1 MSSYWNTEN
10 VVQIG
15 ETQVSVPCDLGQ
27 SFTVSSVSRKVSFEI
42 PKSVEFISGKDCYL
56 EFDVKINTPV
66 YGVTNGLTRLQWDPA
81 GAGMMVQNIRIYD
94 ESRGSLIEEVNEYNQ
109 VLALK
114 YDYDTDDSLRNA
126 RQLEEGGT
134 CHNTFNEGTRGSSK
148 SEMSDTVTNPWFKS
162 YGTNEQGASPLDV
175 AKRFDPAVQNNTV
188 KACVPLYCGVFQG
201 HIFPNML
208 TGMYVELDLAP
219 APRMVHQLD
228 SVVRDRRRT
237 LNPLFDGIINN
248 ANDAVVDDWTIAGG
262 IVAKAVLLKL
272 HANNISSI
280 ASCPFVVGE
289 KINFASSTDVGAL
302 DAKIGATGTVGY
314 KPATISKIS
323 IGAGNRIRLDFDEP
337 MDQIAIEAGV
347 RGIDITKAGNFAVF
361 SVSVSEAQAYE
372 PTYTVSNL
380 DLVVHQIEM
389 DARYKTGMLA
399 KAREGSA
406 IEFDI
411 KSMTNYKNSITG
423 SEVQTTFLIHAQNH
437 KAKSVV
443 IIPTDSTVYTNQQRI
458 SSSGQPP
465 IANGGAVTR
474 PYEVT
479 RDTMDSILCS
489 ARSGISGINDY
500 LSTYQFQMNGKLVP
514 SRPVSTRK
522 IATRKSID
530 AFPIFELDKG
540 LDNAGIT
547 PKSYVK
553 FMDNF
558 VISRGFA
565 VNSGCLD
572 LRGKDLSVILDY
584 GVTLPATTPSRKN
597 KMYNTF
603 IFHLRRIRIRSGQ
616 VEIVQ

>member
-15 ETQVSVPCDLGQ
+15 ESQVSVPCDLGQ

-42 PKSVEFISGKDCYL
+42 PRSIEFISGKDCYL
-56 EFDVKINTPV
+56 EFDVKINTPGE
-66 YGVTNGLTRLQWDPA
+66 GVAGEGGAGLTRLQWDPA

-94 ESRGSLIEEVNEYNQ
+94 ESRGTLIEEVNEYNQ

-114 YDYDTDDSLRNA
+114 YDYDTDNSLRNA
-126 RQLEEGGT
+126 RQLEEGAT
-134 CHNTFNEGTRGSSK
+134 VHNTFNEGTRGNSK
-148 SEMSDTVTNPWFKS
+148 SEMADTATNPWFKCADDS
-162 YGTNEQGASPLDV
+162 VQGPA
-175 AKRFDPAVQNNTV
+175 RFDPAVQNNTV

-237 LNPLFDGIINN
+237 LNPVVFTFLQADGT
-248 ANDAVVDDWTIAGG
+248 ATAPLPAGGGTAVV
-262 IVAKAVLLKL
+262 AVLLNL
-272 HANNISSI
+272 AANNQSSI
-280 ASCPFVVGE
+280 KACPFVCGE
-289 KINFASSTDVGAL
+289 KINFCSITDVTEA
-302 DAKIGATGTVGY
+302 DANIGAATTAVY
-314 KPATISKIS
+314 KPAIISTISID
-323 IGAGNRIRLDFDEP
+323 AANGNRIKLTFAEP
-337 MDQIAIEAGV
+337 MENLAAGDG
-347 RGIDITKAGNFAVF
+347 RGADITNRSCVF
-361 SVSVSEAQAYE
+361 SVSVAEATAYA

-380 DLVVHQIEM
+380 DLVLHQVEM
-389 DARYKTGMLA
+389 DSRYKEGMLA

-411 KSMTNYKNSITG
+411 RSMTNYKNSITG

-437 KAKSVV
+437 KAKSIV
-443 IIPTDSTVYTNQQRI
+443 IIPTDSTVYSNQSRI
-458 SSSGQPP
+458 SSSGNK
-465 IANGGAVTR
+465 AGVGR

-479 RDTMDSILCS
+479 RDSMDSILCS
-489 ARSGISGINDY
+489 ARSGIAGINDY
-500 LSTYQFQMNGKLVP
+500 LTSYQFQMNGKLVP

-530 AFPIFELDKG
+530 AFPLFELDKG

-572 LRGKDLSVILDY
+572 LRGQDLSVILDY
-584 GVTLPATTPSRKN
+584 GESLPATTPERKN

-603 IFHLRRIRIRSGQ
+603 VFHLRRVRIRGGM
-616 VEIVQ
+616 VEIIQ

>member
-15 ETQVSVPCDLGQ
+15 ESQVSVPCDLGQ
-27 SFTVSSVSRKVSFEI
+27 SFTVSSVSRKVSFELPRSI
-42 PKSVEFISGKDCYL
+42 EFISGKDCYL
-56 EFDVKINTPV
+56 ELDVKINTP
-66 YGVTNGLTRLQWDPA
+66 GAGTDDANQAGITRLQWDPA

-94 ESRGSLIEEVNEYNQ
+94 ESRGTLIEEVNEYNQ

-134 CHNTFNEGTRGSSK
+134 CHNSFNEGTRGSSK
-148 SEMSDTVTNPWFKS
+148 SEMADTVTNPWFKGMS
-162 YGTNEQGASPLDV
+162 ETAQTIVS
-175 AKRFDPAVQNNTV
+175 DPAIQNNTV

-237 LNPLFDGIINN
+237 LNPLYH
-248 ANDAVVDDWTIAGG
+248 AVVQPDNTVTPNWTAAGG
-262 IVAKAVLLKL
+262 IQAKAVLLNL
-272 HANNISSI
+272 NANNISTI
-280 ASCPFVVGE
+280 ASCGFVVGE
-289 KINFASSTDVGAL
+289 KINFVNATNSALL
-302 DAKIGATGTVGY
+302 DARICEVGGTEY
-314 KPATISKIS
+314 KPATISAIS
-323 IGAGNRIRLDFDEP
+323 IDATNGNRVRLEFKEVMINLVADADRGA
-337 MDQIAIEAGV
+337 DVVAGSCL
-347 RGIDITKAGNFAVF
+347 F
-361 SVSVSEAQAYE
+361 SVSVSEATTYQ

-380 DLVVHQIEM
+380 DLVIHQVDM
-389 DARYKTGMLA
+389 DSRYKAGMLA

-411 KSMTNYKNSITG
+411 RSMTNYKNSITG

-437 KAKSVV
+437 KAKSIV
-443 IIPTDSTVYTNQQRI
+443 IIPTDSTVYTNSQRI
-458 SSSGQPP
+458 SSSGSGK
-465 IANGGAVTR
+465 ADNDNR

-479 RDTMDSILCS
+479 RDSMDTILCS
-489 ARSGISGINDY
+489 ARSGIAGINDY

-530 AFPIFELDKG
+530 AFPLFELDKG

-572 LRGKDLSVILDY
+572 LRGQDLSVILDY
-584 GVTLPATTPSRKN
+584 GETLPATTKTRKN

-603 IFHLRRIRIRSGQ
+603 IFHLRRVRIRGGSI
-616 VEIVQ
+616 EIVQ

>member
-15 ETQVSVPCDLGQ
+15 ESQVSVPCDLGQ
-27 SFTVSSVSRKVSFEI
+27 SFTVSSVSRKVSFELPRSI
-42 PKSVEFISGKDCYL
+42 EFISGKDCYL
-56 EFDVKINTPV
+56 ELDVKINTP
-66 YGVTNGLTRLQWDPA
+66 GAGTDDANQAGITRLQWDPA

-94 ESRGSLIEEVNEYNQ
+94 ESRGTLIEEVNEYNQ

-114 YDYDTDDSLRNA
+114 YDYDTDASLRNA

-134 CHNTFNEGTRGSSK
+134 CHNSFNEGTRGSSK
-148 SEMSDTVTNPWFKS
+148 SEMADTVTNPWFKGMS
-162 YGTNEQGASPLDV
+162 ETAQTIVS
-175 AKRFDPAVQNNTV
+175 DPAIQNNTV

-237 LNPLFDGIINN
+237 LNPLYH
-248 ANDAVVDDWTIAGG
+248 AVVQPDNTVTPNWTAAGG
-262 IVAKAVLLKL
+262 IQAKAVLLNL
-272 HANNISSI
+272 NANNISTI
-280 ASCPFVVGE
+280 ASCGFVVGE
-289 KINFASSTDVGAL
+289 KINFVNATNSALL
-302 DAKIGATGTVGY
+302 DARICEVGGTEY
-314 KPATISKIS
+314 KPATISAIT
-323 IGAGNRIRLDFDEP
+323 IDATNGNRVRLEFKEVMINLVADADRGA
-337 MDQIAIEAGV
+337 DVVAGSCL
-347 RGIDITKAGNFAVF
+347 F
-361 SVSVSEAQAYE
+361 SVSVSEATTYQ

-380 DLVVHQIEM
+380 DLVIHQVDM
-389 DARYKTGMLA
+389 DSRYKAGMLA

-411 KSMTNYKNSITG
+411 RSMTNYKNSITG

-437 KAKSVV
+437 KAKSIV
-443 IIPTDSTVYTNQQRI
+443 IIPTDSTVYTNSQRI
-458 SSSGQPP
+458 SSSGSGK
-465 IANGGAVTR
+465 ADNDNR

-479 RDTMDSILCS
+479 RDSMDTILCS
-489 ARSGISGINDY
+489 ARSGIAGINDY

-530 AFPIFELDKG
+530 AFPLFELDKG

-572 LRGKDLSVILDY
+572 LRGQDLSVILDY
-584 GVTLPATTPSRKN
+584 GETLPATTKTRKN

-603 IFHLRRIRIRSGQ
+603 IFHLRRVRIRGGSI
-616 VEIVQ
+616 EIVQ